1 MNKYNANELRIDN
14 DLFELNMHQ
23 FIIQIWDLDEQSR
36 SIFHKLQCKK
46 DKIKVGV
53 ILVDQLFE

>member
-1 MNKYNANELRIDN
+1 MQ
-14 DLFELNMHQ
+14 Q